1 VLELLF
7 RFYVWNCYAY
17 FILDCY
23 AYFIL
28 DGYVYFGTVM
38 HILFWTVMH
47 ILCCYFVFETYFISH
62 NLNIIILSA
71 NK

>member
-1 VLELLF
+1 
-7 RFYVWNCYAY
+7 
-17 FILDCY
+17 
-23 AYFIL
+23 L
-28 DGYVYFGTVM
+28 DGYVYFGTVMHILFWTVM